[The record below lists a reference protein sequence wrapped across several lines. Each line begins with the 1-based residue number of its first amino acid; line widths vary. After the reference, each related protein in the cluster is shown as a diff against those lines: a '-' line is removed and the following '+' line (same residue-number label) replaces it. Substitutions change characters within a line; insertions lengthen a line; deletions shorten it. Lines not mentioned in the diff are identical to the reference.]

1 MIVQINKLGIDKP
14 FTGASEIS
22 AENCNAYFAEMG
34 LRDEKVLG
42 PLTYNVTLTNRG
54 KHIDFEAD
62 LKVPLALCCY
72 RCGQDFTRDFEMH
85 LKLKLVEASSFGSTE
100 EIELGADDLDTIT
113 YRLPNFLIDDVL
125 LESLDL
131 ELDEQCLCN
140 ENCKGVCLNCGQNLN
155 LGDCSC
161 PKS

>member
-1 MIVQINKLGIDKP
+1 MIVQIDKLGIQKP
-14 FTGASEIS
+14 FTAASEIP
-22 AENCNAYFAEMG
+22 ADTCNEYFAEMG
-34 LRDEKVLG
+34 LGIEKALG
-42 PLTYNVTLTNRG
+42 PMTYSVTLTNCG
-54 KHIDFEAD
+54 KYIDFEAD
-62 LKVPLALCCY
+62 LKVPLALCCS

-100 EIELGADDLDTIT
+100 EIELKADDLDTIT
-113 YRLPNFLIDDVL
+113 YQSPKFLIDDVL
-125 LESLDL
+125 LESVDL

-140 ENCKGVCLNCGQNLN
+140 ENCKGVCFNCGQNLN